1 MLVFLHYLRA
11 LAAIMVVMDHVPN
24 KAVPGSIDWYII
36 HILKDFSI
44 SAVPIFLMAS
54 GLLLLNPQKQ
64 FNLKEFYKKRLL
76 RIGPAI
82 IFWTFALVRLPYV
95 AIKVYPGTK
104 QLFIDIFHGRPVTHL
119 WYLYMIVSLYFFT
132 PFFRKVIKNCSKQ
145 ELVLLTVSINIFIL
159 IKVAIGVP
167 PGFFLFEFLDYI
179 GYFFLG
185 YLLFQYMESQHIKHR
200 WALLSV
206 LIISLSVVT
215 MLGVNN
221 IDILLL
227 SRFRLSLPV
236 VLISGSLFV
245 FFMSYEHAF
254 KKSNIIKTI
263 DGLGLGI
270 YIIHPVFVKFFLFT
284 YPVVKVDS
292 VGKFLLITAG
302 GWFLALLSAFII
314 RKIPYFRTTV

>member
-11 LAAIMVVMDHVPN
+11 FAAIMVVMDHVPN
-24 KAVPGSIDWYII
+24 KAVPGSIDWYMI
-36 HILKDFSI
+36 HILKDLSVC
-44 SAVPIFLMAS
+44 AVPIFIMAS

-64 FNLKEFYKKRLL
+64 FTLKEFYKKRLL

-104 QLFIDIFHGRPVTHL
+104 QLFIDIFHGRPVIHL

-132 PFFRKVIKNCSKQ
+132 PFFRKMIKNCSKND
-145 ELVLLTVSINIFIL
+145 LVFLTISINIFIL

-185 YLLFQYMESQHIKHR
+185 YLLFQYMESEHIKHR
-200 WALLSV
+200 GALLIV
-206 LIISLSVVT
+206 IIISLAIIT
-215 MLGVNN
+215 TFEVNN
-221 IDILLL
+221 VDILLL
-227 SRFRLSLPV
+227 SPFRLSLPV
-236 VLISGSLFV
+236 LFISGSLFAL
-245 FFMSYEHAF
+245 FMSYEHTF
-254 KKSNIIKTI
+254 KKSALIKTI

-284 YPVVKVDS
+284 YPIVKVDS

-302 GWFLALLSAFII
+302 GWVLALLSAFII